1 MTVNCSDITAKAL
14 KITTIDSGT
23 LINEGLAPPLDMT
36 VYRTNH
42 ALGRFSTGTF
52 ARDSAGITTFGGG
65 DPLVL
70 APSTYQTGPSASVTY
85 PRSIATLAGSYATS
99 VDVPST
105 PISATLCYPETT
117 WTTNTPGA
125 RSWYFYDKDGNPY
138 TDLFLL
144 QPAMTGTCAQVIAK
158 GLKAS
163 SIEGATGSASIDS
176 SHGIYLYNKGQL
188 KGVIDGQTWNATDNQ
203 EPERNYMPLVLV
215 LGGGYGTDVVKV
227 PQVTVNMNYNAGQ
240 TLSMCFPG
248 ADGAVPAKY
257 AFYYDTAGNPYTDLF
272 LTKAATCNASDAT
285 LPTDTEPGIILKK
298 P

>member
-1 MTVNCSDITAKAL
+1 
-14 KITTIDSGT
+14 
-23 LINEGLAPPLDMT
+23 
-36 VYRTNH
+36 
-42 ALGRFSTGTF
+42 
-52 ARDSAGITTFGGG
+52 
-65 DPLVL
+65 
-70 APSTYQTGPSASVTY
+70 
-85 PRSIATLAGSYATS
+85 
-99 VDVPST
+99 
-105 PISATLCYPETT
+105 
-117 WTTNTPGA
+117 
-125 RSWYFYDKDGNPY
+125 
-138 TDLFLL
+138 
-144 QPAMTGTCAQVIAK
+144 MTGTCAQVIAK